1 VARVRAAEYDERRD
15 AILDRAAELFAARGF
30 ARTSMNAISD
40 ACGASKALLYHY
52 YDGKD
57 ALLFDIL
64 DSHIRF
70 LLETVE
76 EIAAREP
83 DPEKRLY
90 DLVVGLMQGYADAD
104 AKHKVLLNEMQSLAP
119 EKRETIRRMERRIV
133 AVFAE
138 AIAQINPA
146 ISSPELLKPIT
157 MSLLGMLNWHY
168 TWFKPGGRLTREA
181 YARLTADLFLN
192 GAKELA

>member
-1 VARVRAAEYDERRD
+1 MARVRAAEYDERRD

-52 YDGKD
+52 YNGKD

-76 EIAAREP
+76 AVAAAEP
-83 DPEKRLY
+83 DPETRLY
-90 DLVVGLMQGYADAD
+90 ALTEHLMQGYADAD
-104 AKHKVLLNEMQSLAP
+104 AKHKVLLNEMSSLAP
-119 EKRETIRRMERRIV
+119 DKRETIRRMERRIV
-133 AVFAE
+133 EVFAE
-138 AIAQINPA
+138 TIAAINPA
-146 ISSPELLKPIT
+146 LAAPERLKPTT

-168 TWFKPGGRLTREA
+168 TWFKPGGTLTRET
-181 YARLTADLFLN
+181 YARMATDLFLN
-192 GAKELA
+192 GVKRLG

>member
-1 VARVRAAEYDERRD
+1 MARVRAAEYDERRD
-15 AILDRAAELFAARGF
+15 AILDRAAHLFAVRGF

-57 ALLFDIL
+57 ALLYDIL

-76 EIAAREP
+76 AVAAAEP
-83 DPEKRLY
+83 DPEQRLY
-90 DLVVGLMQGYADAD
+90 ALTENLMQGYADAD
-104 AKHKVLLNEMQSLAP
+104 AKHKVLLNEMSSLDAD
-119 EKRETIRRMERRIV
+119 KRDTIRRMERRIV
-133 AVFAE
+133 EVFAE
-138 AIAQINPA
+138 TIAAINPA
-146 ISSPELLKPIT
+146 LAAPERLKPVT

-168 TWFKPGGRLTREA
+168 TWFKPGGTLTREA
-181 YARLTADLFLN
+181 YARMATDLFLN
-192 GAKELA
+192 GVKRVR